1 MILLTLAT
9 KKAFKL
15 ELHWLSDLIEYLSE
29 FTIDNNLQQRK
40 YVYHPMKT
48 YLVIILHTNAQF
60 RDAAKRQFLVIVVA
74 NNISSECKLT

>member
-40 YVYHPMKT
+40 YVYHPMKS
-48 YLVIILHTNAQF
+48 YVFIILHTNAHF
-60 RDAAKRQFLVIVVA
+60 RDAAKR
-74 NNISSECKLT
+74 

>member
-48 YLVIILHTNAQF
+48 YLVIILHTNAHF
-60 RDAAKRQFLVIVVA
+60 RDAARGQTLIFS
-74 NNISSECKLT
+74 NRYG